1 VKTVRYMMWITVLLM
16 GLWLVGC
23 TSTGTSYTRTVPLFE
38 PGVVYSP
45 DDVLCVN
52 SRGGLYFASI
62 NP

>member
-1 VKTVRYMMWITVLLM
+1 MMWITVLLM